1 MEQNLST
8 LSPCRLSAKIS
19 FGGESHSARK
29 LAHATLDALPTMNP
43 PTTHPGKTV
52 ILALTALASCA
63 TLLAQAPP
71 EFSAPKEIAPGI
83 FQVGTVRLDKNT
95 ATVTFPAKVQM
106 DDGLLEY
113 LLVSPQGPVHESL
126 FTSEAAPQDVHMA
139 MLLLGAKGMVQKQEV
154 KEPARIDAEYLA
166 KAPKLTGDRILL
178 RIKWTDK
185 SGKEQLTPPERWIMR
200 RIFTPK
206 KPVKDTTAEDGP
218 WLYTGSY
225 FYEGKFI
232 AQMDGTFAA
241 MVTFPG
247 ALINNPRMGS
257 NDDHI
262 WFVKKEAVP
271 PVGTPVEFTIKLQ
284 PADKP
289 AK

>member
-1 MEQNLST
+1 M
-8 LSPCRLSAKIS
+8 
-19 FGGESHSARK
+19 FARIAIAV
-29 LAHATLDALPTMNP
+29 LAAAP
-43 PTTHPGKTV
+43 
-52 ILALTALASCA
+52 
-63 TLLAQAPP
+63 LLAQAPP

-95 ATVTFPAKVQM
+95 STVTFPAKVQM

-113 LLVSPQGPVHESL
+113 LLVTPQGPVHETL
-126 FTSEAAPQDVHMA
+126 FVSEAAPQDVHMA
-139 MLLLGAKGMVQKQEV
+139 MLLLGARGMAQKQV
-154 KEPARIDAEYLA
+154 GKEPPRIDAEYLA
-166 KAPKLTGDRILL
+166 NAPKLTGDRVSL

-185 SGKEQLTPPERWIMR
+185 GGKEHLTPPERWIER
-200 RIFTPK
+200 KIFTPR
-206 KPVKDTTAEDGP
+206 KPTVTIAAEDGP

-225 FYEGKFI
+225 FYENRFI
-232 AQMDGTFAA
+232 AQVEGAFAA

-247 ALINNPRMGS
+247 ALINNPRTGS

-262 WFVKKEAVP
+262 WFVKKGAVP
-271 PVGTPVEFTIKLQ
+271 PIGTPVEFSITLE

>member
-1 MEQNLST
+1 ML
-8 LSPCRLSAKIS
+8 
-19 FGGESHSARK
+19 ARIAIAL
-29 LAHATLDALPTMNP
+29 LA
-43 PTTHPGKTV
+43 TTP
-52 ILALTALASCA
+52 
-63 TLLAQAPP
+63 LLAQAPP
-71 EFSAPKEIAPGI
+71 EFAAPKEISPGI
-83 FQVGTVRLDKNT
+83 FQVGTVRLDKNA

-106 DDGLLEY
+106 TDGLLEY

-139 MLLLGAKGMVQKQEV
+139 MLLLGAKGMAQKGAAQ
-154 KEPARIDAEYLA
+154 PGRIDAEYLA
-166 KAPKLTGDRILL
+166 KAPKLTGDRISL
-178 RIKWTDK
+178 RVKWTDK
-185 SGKEQLTPPERWIMR
+185 AGKEQTAPPERWIMR

-206 KPVKDTTAEDGP
+206 KPVKDVDAEDGP

-225 FYEGKFI
+225 FYEKRFI

-247 ALINNPRMGS
+247 ALINNPRTGS

-262 WFVKKEAVP
+262 WFVKTDAVP
-271 PVGTPVEFTIKLQ
+271 PAGTPVEFSIKLE

>member
-1 MEQNLST
+1 ML
-8 LSPCRLSAKIS
+8 
-19 FGGESHSARK
+19 ARI
-29 LAHATLDALPTMNP
+29 AIA
-43 PTTHPGKTV
+43 
-52 ILALTALASCA
+52 ILATAP
-63 TLLAQAPP
+63 LLAQPAP

-83 FQVGTVRLDKNT
+83 FQVGTVRLDKN
-95 ATVTFPAKVQM
+95 ARTVTFAAKVQM

-113 LLVSPQGPVHESL
+113 LLVSPQGPGHETL
-126 FTSEAAPQDVHMA
+126 LTSEAAPQDVHMA
-139 MLLLGAKGMVQKQEV
+139 MLLLGARGMVQKQDG

-166 KAPKLTGDRILL
+166 NAPKLTGDRIFLSV
-178 RIKWTDK
+178 KWT
-185 SGKEQLTPPERWIMR
+185 GKDGAEHTSPVERWIER
-200 RIFTPK
+200 KIFTPK
-206 KPVKDTTAEDGP
+206 KPTKTVAAEDGP

-247 ALINNPRMGS
+247 ALINNPRTGS

-262 WFVKKEAVP
+262 WFVKKSAVP
-271 PVGTPVEFTIKLQ
+271 PVGTPVEFSIRLE
-284 PADKP
+284 PADPP